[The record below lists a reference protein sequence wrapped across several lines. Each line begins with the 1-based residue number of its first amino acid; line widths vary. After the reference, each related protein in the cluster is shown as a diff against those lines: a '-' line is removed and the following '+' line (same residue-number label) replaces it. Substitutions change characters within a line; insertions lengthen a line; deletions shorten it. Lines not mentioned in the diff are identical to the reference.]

1 MELGLVCPRCAHL
14 SSLRATECSR
24 CQAELWQQQPA
35 AAVQSGQRA
44 KAVGMSGAEPLDEI
58 PELDAEHVSELQQGP
73 DSDKPANSSE
83 LPTEEA
89 DNSEAATLDSP
100 PDLPRFGTDAAA
112 KTGPIHAEVSSGQ
125 PTDPEAPATANS
137 ETTLHLGPMGSAET
151 CPRVVLIKG
160 GAQDGIAYRLGK
172 GEHTLGRKGGDI
184 RFEAD
189 EFLSTPHA
197 RFVSENGQLAV
208 EDLDSV
214 NGVFIRIR
222 SATPLMHDDCFL
234 VGEQLLRVDT
244 RPVPQFAPNER
255 GTYFYGS
262 PRPKGTFRIIQSLAG
277 GGQGRCQSASGA
289 SMSIGRENAD
299 FNFPKDRFI
308 SGHHARVEM
317 ESHDDRLMLH
327 DLRSRNGTFL
337 RIRGRYVLRHGDYL
351 FIGQQLFRIELG
363 EAS

>member
-1 MELGLVCPRCAHL
+1 MDLGLVCPRCAHL

-44 KAVGMSGAEPLDEI
+44 RAVGMSGSEPLDEI
-58 PELDAEHVSELQQGP
+58 PEIDAEHVSELQQGP
-73 DSDKPANSSE
+73 ESNKPANSAE
-83 LPTEEA
+83 LPEGP
-89 DNSEAATLDSP
+89 SLQAASGLDTP
-100 PDLPRFGTDAAA
+100 PDLPRFGTDTVE
-112 KTGPIHAEVSSGQ
+112 TGPIRAQAESS
-125 PTDPEAPATANS
+125 DPSPEPEQTPASPN

-151 CPRVVLIKG
+151 CPRVILIKG
-160 GAQDGIAYRLGK
+160 GAQDGVAYRLGR

-184 RFEAD
+184 RFEGD

-277 GGQGRCQSASGA
+277 GGQGRCQSASGS

-317 ESHDDRLMLH
+317 EAQDDRLMLH

-337 RIRGRYVLRHGDYL
+337 RIRGRYVLRNGDYL